1 MESAIPKAVFHHLL
15 VAIFVYLS
23 PSVPVYAQEV
33 QAETTTA
40 DGRPVY
46 RVPAA
51 ASAVRVDG
59 VLDEEAWQGALAL
72 ELRYEVQPG
81 ENVPP
86 PVRTEV
92 LLAYDESHLYV
103 AFRARDPNSPAIR
116 ARLRDRDSLSLDD
129 WVGVVLDTFNDE
141 RRGYFFQANPLGV
154 QQDRVET
161 PDASDRSWDAI
172 WDSAGRVHAWGYAV
186 EMAIPFNSLRFQRAG
201 GDQVWGF
208 DAVRSYPRSQGYLI
222 GLFPRDR
229 SNNCYLCQAVKLIG
243 FAGATPGRNV
253 EVAPTLTALRTDERA
268 EAPHGD
274 FEARGREAEVGVTV
288 RWGLTPNMTLSATA
302 NPDFSQVEADAL
314 QLDVNQPFALSYPE
328 KRPFFTESSD
338 FFDTRLAAVYTRTM
352 RDPAWGLK
360 LTGKQGAGTIGAYV
374 VRDELTNLIFP
385 GSLSSSSTSLAIDS
399 TASVFR
405 YRHDTWNNSTVGLLL
420 TDRQGS
426 GYSNR
431 VFGFDGDFR
440 LTASDRLQVQFL
452 GSRTRYPETV
462 AAEFGQPSG
471 DFDDTALEIFY
482 YHSTRSWSWH
492 FGYADFGR
500 GFRADLGFIPR
511 VDYRRLLAGLRY
523 TWNGRPGAWWWLFT
537 FGGGFDHLE
546 DHDGD
551 LVSSE
556 ATFWFYYRGAL
567 QSGVDLVGARYRE
580 AYGSGEF
587 DMNYVSLKTWILP
600 TANLY
605 LMFDGIFDD
614 RIDYANTRPGRRVRL
629 SPYVSYAFGLHLR
642 LSLRHTY
649 ERMGV
654 DAGRLYTANISR
666 ASVRYQFSARAF
678 LRSILQYVDYRY
690 NSDIYTF
697 KIDPIYR
704 HLSTQILFSYKI
716 NPRTVLFLGYSDNHF
731 GNQDYGLAQADRTF
745 FVKLGYAWV
754 L

>member
-1 MESAIPKAVFHHLL
+1 MPRVGLNYPLIVVLIHLL
-15 VAIFVYLS
+15 L
-23 PSVPVYAQEV
+23 SVPLQAQEGP
-33 QAETTTA
+33 AETTTA

-46 RVPAA
+46 RVPIA
-51 ASAVRVDG
+51 ASVVRVDG
-59 VLDEEAWQGALAL
+59 ILDEEAWEKALAL

-92 LLAYDESHLYV
+92 LLAYDESRLYV
-103 AFRARDPNSPAIR
+103 AFRARDPNPRAIR

-141 RRGYFFQANPLGV
+141 RRNYLFQANPLGV
-154 QQDRVET
+154 QQDQVET
-161 PDASDRSWDAI
+161 MDASDRRWDAI
-172 WDSAGRVHAWGYAV
+172 WDSAGRIHSWGYAV
-186 EMAIPFNSLRFQRAG
+186 EMAIPFNSLRFQRSG

-243 FAGATPGRNV
+243 FAGATPGRDV
-253 EVAPTLTALRTDERA
+253 EIAPTVTAVRTDERT
-268 EAPHGD
+268 ELPHGD
-274 FEARGREAEVGVTV
+274 FEARDREAEVGVTV

-302 NPDFSQVEADAL
+302 NPDFSQVEADTL

-328 KRPFFTESSD
+328 KRPFFTEASD
-338 FFDTRLAAVYTRTM
+338 FFDTRLTAVYTRTM

-360 LTGKQGAGTIGAYV
+360 LTGKEGANTIGAYV

-385 GSLSSSSTSLAIDS
+385 GSRSSSSTSLDIDS

-405 YRHDTWNNSTVGLLL
+405 YRLDIWNNSTVGLLL
-420 TDRQGS
+420 TDREGS
-426 GYSNR
+426 GYFNR

-440 LTASDRLQVQFL
+440 LTATDRLQMQFL
-452 GSRTRYPETV
+452 GSSTRYPDAV
-462 AAEFGQPSG
+462 ASEFGQPFD

-482 YHSTRSWSWH
+482 YHSTRSWSWYL
-492 FGYADFGR
+492 GYSDFGR

-511 VDYRRLLAGLRY
+511 VDYRRMLAGLRY
-523 TWNGRPGAWWWLFT
+523 MWNGRPDDWWWLFS

-546 DHDGD
+546 DHNGD
-551 LVSSE
+551 VVSSE
-556 ATFWFYYRGAL
+556 AMFWFYYRGSM
-567 QSGVDLVGARYRE
+567 QSGVDLIGSRYRE
-580 AYGSGEF
+580 AYNGVEF
-587 DMNYVSLKTWILP
+587 DMNYLSLQTWILP
-600 TANLY
+600 TADLY
-605 LMFDGIFDD
+605 LKLEGIFDD
-614 RIDYANTRPGRRVRL
+614 RIDYANTRAGRRIRL
-629 SPYVSYAFGLHLR
+629 NPYVSYAFGLHLR
-642 LSLRHTY
+642 LSLNHTY
-649 ERMGV
+649 ERMSV

-690 NSDIYTF
+690 SSELYTF
-697 KIDPIYR
+697 PISPEYR
-704 HLSTQILFSYKI
+704 HLSTQVLFSYKL
-716 NPRTVLFLGYSDNHF
+716 NARTVLFVGYSDNHF
-731 GNQDYGLAQADRTF
+731 GSHQFGLAQADRTF
-745 FVKLGYAWV
+745 FIKLGYAWV